1 MPRQMTVQSKA
12 ENALIRQAVLAA
24 AQREGAKRAF
34 NLSRRGHESRLT
46 LDRSLAKI
54 LSGLEIPSVY
64 ISGYGANN
72 HYPQRVLISAAK
84 LMKRRLG
91 WSPIAFYNSR
101 AFRANVK
108 IK

>member
-1 MPRQMTVQSKA
+1 MTAQSKA

-24 AQREGAKRAF
+24 AQQEGAKRAF
-34 NLSRRGHESRLT
+34 NLSGRGHEPRLT
-46 LDRSLAKI
+46 LDRSLAQV

-84 LMKRRLG
+84 LLKRRLG
-91 WSPIAFYNSR
+91 WSPIRLRVRHDY
-101 AFRANVK
+101 
-108 IK
+108 